1 MRHDSDSIANL
12 AYAHARKTKI
22 GCPKGNRSRSYCSSI
37 ITMQIKK
44 SDRLSVTRALAL
56 ANVFSAQIRP
66 KLVLSGVF
74 ATFHYMQAKT
84 PIKRR
89 VISCEPS
96 SPQNNPNLFIYNN
109 IKTTY
114 CQALQSLQTLTFM
127 PCEQKENLHFLHPH
141 AASEMPFWQVV
152 GRHAKHRFESKFNL
166 PQTACISGV
175 LMLFMIIFVDSAT

>member
-114 CQALQSLQTLTFM
+114 CQALQSLQTLTNAS
-127 PCEQKENLHFLHPH
+127 CEQKENFY
-141 AASEMPFWQVV
+141 FWQTFFVLRACFMQVV
-152 GRHAKHRFESKFNL
+152 KPRSKSH
-166 PQTACISGV
+166 I
-175 LMLFMIIFVDSAT
+175 